1 MLRSYPEPHLAAVG
15 ALACATRANPAQIA
29 GLTLAAVT
37 PVDASL
43 ASGHR
48 IALAFQPLLDAQRLA
63 RDADGDDGDE
73 PLFLAPDSTQPAA
86 ARHIQ
91 RWLARIGRETGLRF
105 ERTSG
110 WNRYTTPAWATFH
123 PLAIPALI
131 AR

>member
-1 MLRSYPEPHLAAVG
+1 V
-15 ALACATRANPAQIA
+15 TR
-29 GLTLAAVT
+29 
-37 PVDASL
+37 VDASL

-63 RDADGDDGDE
+63 RDTDGDE
-73 PLFLAPDSTQPAA
+73 PLFLAADGTQPAT

-91 RWLARIGRETGLRF
+91 RWLARISRETGLRF
-105 ERTSG
+105 DTTSG